1 MKRWRSVVAVFLCV
15 WMIVFSVFPPVA
27 ALDET
32 AAQKYIAIHFPD
44 DSQKLYPVKIYDHQ
58 IMLSLDDLSEI
69 TGYDYSVDS
78 LIAFYKE
85 NETEYLTGISVDFT
99 GNVQMMGDAFQMQV
113 LEEDGEYYLPLAV
126 MLYCAHAVWSIKND
140 VLHVNPASST
150 ILEFLGQYYNMII
163 DNKTTEED
171 ILLNGESKELRA
183 VRSALV
189 NFVRKL
195 DGKLYYPWLAE
206 HTVTEEY
213 EELMMLLTQG
223 DQEFLNETVKQQ
235 IYGIIE
241 ESSFDPLM
249 ESTSAMGFLS
259 EVYSDAQNLA
269 EMNSV
274 EDFANMYFSNDYMC
288 EKLFEGLDLSSI
300 KMQSVD
306 DLFKTAGTAG
316 EIAECVGAVIN
327 VCETFGWAEQ
337 INDDMVEQLS
347 VFKDSDMIG
356 YNRRVANNIYNAALN
371 LIQRRRN
378 WGENGIEIMEDISN
392 EALGLTTT
400 FLADTTVAGKIVT
413 AIQGVDLMAS
423 NLSESYN
430 NAMEVGELSYSLGQ
444 MVKMEYFAQ
453 SELQKIYLRMGPNS
467 VESFSEENVR
477 KLRNAIL
484 LSIRLNMRTQSMLY
498 QLNQMGNDDPN
509 WEESEDA
516 KQIIQKIAQDYAL
529 MVVLEST
536 VNMDKRIPLDMDG
549 NKVPF
554 NTDKEKGPVREPIPE
569 SIVKTREEMGPHLK
583 AEQLKWVVEP
593 TWDYETVEPIDG
605 PAFSDVASETNF
617 ANGKTEFFPELTF
630 PFREM
635 SFPLYSNLPEYYNVK
650 MKDGSWQLF
659 YVPARVCSDEL
670 KQNGLTLGKTYKA
683 YRYDCMGIDVDADGN
698 YISPA
703 SQSAPWQ
710 SLLTVGRGGMSGMLY
725 WNEGEQTALFATSDF
740 ESTSPL
746 VKPISELGLHK
757 PYPVQAYASVPV
769 GGAGA
774 ADAMW
779 AYVAPDGT
787 RITDFTY
794 AKTSQFSD
802 GLAACSVDGE
812 TWGYIDESGDAIT
825 DFTYEAV
832 WEGYM
837 LGDNKAFPCT
847 DDTIVVMKDGQYG
860 VLYRDGTVLIE
871 FGEFEALAPS
881 WNDQLWAKQNGRWGL
896 IDLNDAKRQG
906 SLFGPLDDNESRWR
920 IIQEDKS
927 VLDEAS
933 GEEYYTVTFDRVLLE
948 ERTEACKKINQQLQA
963 ACIEFLSDPIVEK
976 NKESAQAAYRAF
988 GVFQHTA
995 RATVQENNN
1004 ILTVKLDI
1012 INYLGGMHPAY
1023 QTEILN
1029 FDLQTGEKLGLEDV
1043 FSISGVEL
1051 RIYLLEQCL
1060 HYIEDNPDICWQ
1072 FAEEQ
1077 LKKSTLEKYPFYIQD
1092 GNAYIQFQQYELAC
1106 GAAGCVSIPCKIK

>member
-1 MKRWRSVVAVFLCV
+1 MKRWRSVVAAFLCV
-15 WMIVFSVFPPVA
+15 WIAVFSIFPPVT
-27 ALDET
+27 ALDEID
-32 AAQKYIAIHFPD
+32 AQKCIAVHFPD
-44 DSQKLYPVKIYDHQ
+44 DSQKLYSVKIYDHQ
-58 IMLSLDDLSEI
+58 IMLSLEDLSEI

-85 NETEYLTGISVDFT
+85 NEYLTGISVDFT
-99 GNVQMMGDAFQMQV
+99 GNTQMMGDTFQMQI
-113 LEEDGEYYLPLAV
+113 LEENGEYYLPLAT
-126 MLYCAHAVWSIKND
+126 MLYGTHAVWSVKND
-140 VLHVNPASST
+140 VLYVNPASST

-163 DNKTTEED
+163 DNKTTEAD

-183 VRSALV
+183 IRSALV
-189 NFVRKL
+189 SFLRNL
-195 DGKLYYPWLAE
+195 DGRYYVPGMTE
-206 HTVTEEY
+206 HVVTEEY

-223 DQEFLNETVKQQ
+223 DQEFLNDKVKQQ

-241 ESSFDPLM
+241 ESPFDSLL
-249 ESTSAMGFLS
+249 ESTATMGFLS
-259 EVYSDAQNLA
+259 EVCSDVKKF
-269 EMNSV
+269 V
-274 EDFANMYFSNDYMC
+274 EIDSAGDFADMYLSNDYVC
-288 EKLFEGLDLSSI
+288 KKLSGEIEFSSI
-300 KMQSVD
+300 NMESAD
-306 DLFKTAGTAG
+306 DIIKTAGAAG
-316 EIAECVGAVIN
+316 DAMDFVSSFFDLV
-327 VCETFGWAEQ
+327 ETVDWVNR
-337 INDDMVEQLS
+337 IDDDLAEQLS
-347 VFKDSDMIG
+347 TFTESDMIG
-356 YNRRVANNIYNAALN
+356 YNVHVADNICAAAQN
-371 LIQRRRN
+371 LINRKKGYN
-378 WGENGIEIMEDISN
+378 IVEIMDDW
-392 EALGLTTT
+392 LGKVMDLTGSSYAGRTP
-400 FLADTTVAGKIVT
+400 AGKIVT
-413 AIQGVDLMAS
+413 AMQGADLIAS
-423 NLSESYN
+423 TLSENYS

-467 VESFSEENVR
+467 VESFSEKNVR

-529 MVVLEST
+529 MVILEST

-554 NTDKEKGPVREPIPE
+554 NTDEEKGPVREPIPE
-569 SIVKTREEMGPHLK
+569 SIVKTREEMGPRLK
-583 AEQLKWVVEP
+583 TEQLKWIVEP

-605 PAFSDVASETNF
+605 PAFSDIASETNF
-617 ANGKTEFFPELTF
+617 ADGKTEFFPEMTF

-650 MKDGSWQLF
+650 KKDGSWQLF
-659 YVPARVCSDEL
+659 YMPDRVSSDEL
-670 KQNGLTLGKTYKA
+670 KQKGVTLGKTYKA

-698 YISPA
+698 YISSA
-703 SQSAPWQ
+703 SQSSPWHT
-710 SLLTVGRGGMSGMLY
+710 LLTVGRGGASGTLY
-725 WNEGEQTALFATSDF
+725 WNEGEQTALFATSNF
-740 ESTSPL
+740 ESTSPQE
-746 VKPISELGLHK
+746 KPIGELGLHK
-757 PYPVQAYASVPV
+757 PYPVQAYASVLV

-774 ADAMW
+774 VDSMW

-787 RITDFTY
+787 RITDFAY
-794 AKTSQFSD
+794 AKAGQFSD

-825 DFTYEAV
+825 AFAYEAV
-832 WEGYM
+832 WEGYQP
-837 LGDNKAFPCT
+837 GDNKAFPCT
-847 DDTIVVMKDGQYG
+847 DDTIVVVKDGQYG
-860 VLYRDGTVLIE
+860 LLYRDGSVLIE
-871 FGEFEALAPS
+871 FGELEALAPS
-881 WNDQLWAKQNGRWGL
+881 WNDHLWAKQNGRWGL

-906 SLFGPLDDNESRWR
+906 GLFGPLDDNESRWR
-920 IIQEDKS
+920 IIQEDKN

-948 ERTEACKKINQQLQA
+948 ERTEACKKINRQIQA

-988 GVFQHTA
+988 GAFQHTA
-995 RATVQENNN
+995 KATVKENNN
-1004 ILTVKLDI
+1004 ILTITLDI
-1012 INYLGGMHPAY
+1012 TDYLGGMHPLQ

-1029 FDLQTGEKLGLEDV
+1029 FNLKTGEKLELEDV

-1060 HYIEDNPDICWQ
+1060 NYIEQNTDICWQ

-1077 LKKSTLEKYPFYIQD
+1077 LKKSMLEKYPFYIQD

-1106 GAAGCVSIPCKIK
+1106 GVAGCVSIPCKIK